1 MMFVSW
7 SGVFSAAIETGGPVA
22 FAMGTA
28 LIGLLA
34 ATTFALIL
42 GAERKARRLVPAVA
56 LSVPPDDRAA
66 AA

>member
-1 MMFVSW
+1 MPFVSW
-7 SGVFSAAIETGGPVA
+7 SGVLSAAVETGGPVA
-22 FAMGTA
+22 FAMGTV

-34 ATTFALIL
+34 ATTFAVIL

-56 LSVPPDDRAA
+56 LDVPPEDRAA